1 MAHFSNRKAVSVSFR
16 LILTL
21 IASLACAHS
30 ATAYVGDYDGIV
42 VGEPIGLKRDST
54 FLVDCEGINAERQRI
69 EFGFKPTQIG
79 KFGVEMT
86 FNDSIDN
93 HVISLNARLC
103 ERNKYDFDHDA
114 SIVVSLSIDGMQQFE
129 KDFGNKLPTSKSP
142 IYIRTE
148 FTGEKII
155 VSAGG
160 DDLDIA
166 GKINYVGFIDNVTIR
181 PQYDLVINRYS
192 SLHIPRP
199 IIPQLY
205 ADGKAVG
212 EALSKCENSNCGIWT
227 YFDEE
232 VETRVAMKGGRY
244 KLAMLPAD
252 DGGYDLI
259 YLSGAE
265 VDPYRWN
272 PGALKGHL
280 IPTPFAN
287 TFTLYWIDS
296 AGKEIADETPYA
308 SIEGAIM
315 TLVFPLQKA
324 KFRFVK
330 NN

>member
-1 MAHFSNRKAVSVSFR
+1 MCN
-16 LILTL
+16 LT
-21 IASLACAHS
+21 
-30 ATAYVGDYDGIV
+30 ATAYIGDYDGIV
-42 VGEPIGLKRDST
+42 VAESIGLKSDST
-54 FLVDCEGINAERQRI
+54 FLIDCIGNDILRQRV
-69 EFGFKPTQIG
+69 EFGIQPVQLG
-79 KFGVEMT
+79 KFDLNIA
-86 FNDSIDN
+86 FNDTIDD
-93 HVISLNARLC
+93 HIITLNAQLC
-103 ERNKYDFDHDA
+103 EHNKYDFDHSE
-114 SIVVSLSIDGMQQFE
+114 SIVISLSIDGVKQFH

-142 IYIRTE
+142 IYIRTQ
-148 FTGEKII
+148 FTGEEII
-155 VSAGG
+155 LSAGD
-160 DDLDIA
+160 DDLDIV
-166 GKINYVGFIDNVTIR
+166 GKIAYHGYVDYVTIC
-181 PQYDLVINRYS
+181 PKYDIVINRYS

-205 ADGKAVG
+205 ANEKEAV
-212 EALSKCENSNCGIWT
+212 EAIALCEDTHCGIWT

-244 KLAMLPAD
+244 KLALLPSD
-252 DGGYDLI
+252 NGGYDLI

-265 VDPYRWN
+265 VEPYRWH
-272 PGALKGHL
+272 PGALKGQL